1 MTIATKLKCQNLE
14 WYIILLANLLAFSC
28 VLMPFI
34 HKIIL
39 FQDILNQRRELVL
52 CTLRSSAPSQDIMNF
67 CMETIHSTLNIV
79 LIPA

>member
-28 VLMPFI
+28 VSII

-52 CTLRSSAPSQDIMNF
+52 CTLRSFAPYQDIMNF
-67 CMETIHSTLNIV
+67 CMETIHRTVIIV